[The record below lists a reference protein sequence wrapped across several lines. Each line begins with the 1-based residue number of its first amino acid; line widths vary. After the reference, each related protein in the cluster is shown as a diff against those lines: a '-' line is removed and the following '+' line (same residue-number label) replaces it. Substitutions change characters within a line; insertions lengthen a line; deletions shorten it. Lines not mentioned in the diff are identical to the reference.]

1 MARGLFTQSVL
12 APDMGN
18 LKGSQSE
25 WENLQ
30 NLRGWGNLISRRKGV
45 RSSLIMES
53 GIMGIHD
60 LQTTEDPTSS
70 DKILLTL
77 NNGSLVFLDYSE
89 IYTAFNY
96 LFTGSAKL
104 ALQSPDDNWWDVT
117 PNSSGEINPTVIA
130 TPSTTIS
137 TDLNL
142 GVTELLGFESS
153 SVIYKMS
160 INDLGA
166 VEIDTYGLSPSE
178 TEYTTT
184 QAFTKL
190 VGPVFTSGNLQRF
203 RLTCDN
209 AGSLTTTAL

>member
-1 MARGLFTQSVL
+1 MARDIFIQSFL
-12 APDMGN
+12 APDVGS
-18 LKGSQSE
+18 LKGTDSE
-25 WENLQ
+25 WDNLQ

-45 RSSLIMES
+45 RSSLVMES

-60 LQTTEDPTSS
+60 LQTADDPTSL
-70 DKILLTL
+70 DKILVTL

-142 GVTELLGFESS
+142 GVTDLFGFESS
-153 SVIYKMS
+153 TVIYKMS
-160 INDLGA
+160 VNDLGG
-166 VEIDTYGLSPSE
+166 VELDTYGLSPSE
-178 TEYTTT
+178 TEYTDTR
-184 QAFTKL
+184 AFTKL
-190 VGPVFTSGNLQRF
+190 VGPVFTSGNLSRF

-209 AGSLTTTAL
+209 AGNLTTTAL